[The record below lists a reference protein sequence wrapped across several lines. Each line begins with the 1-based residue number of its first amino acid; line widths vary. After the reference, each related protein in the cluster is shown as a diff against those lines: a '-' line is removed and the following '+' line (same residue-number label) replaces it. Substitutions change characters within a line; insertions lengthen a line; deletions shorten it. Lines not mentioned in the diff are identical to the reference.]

1 MKKINLI
8 LEEVLKKSKPSE
20 TDLKDIEVALKN
32 FLKKLDKKIKSS
44 KLDAEIYIG
53 GSYAKDTMINKKM
66 YDVDIFIRFPK
77 NKKKHE
83 DISKLTEKLLSG
95 FKKTL
100 IHGSRDYFKIMV
112 GKKIILE
119 IIPVIK
125 IKKPEEAENIIDL
138 SYSHVNY
145 VKRKLKPKKILDEVL
160 ITKTF
165 CHANQCYGAESYIRG
180 FSGYGLELLVYHYG
194 SFLKFIK
201 ATVKIKD
208 KNEKIIIDKEKYFK
222 NKQEIMM
229 NLNASKLQSPII
241 FIDPTYKQRN
251 VLAALSHE
259 TFKIFQK
266 SCKDFLRNP
275 NMNFFKEKE
284 IDFEKIKTNAEKG
297 KLEFILVEL
306 KTNKQKGDN
315 AGSKLL
321 KFHNYLKN
329 EISNY
334 FGIKKSGF
342 KYDDKKSAKCFFV
355 VERKKEIL
363 LKGPKL
369 NDEKNLKRFKKKHK
383 KTFMKSKRIYAKEK
397 IKFNVNDFVNNW
409 KKKNQRVMKEMSIR
423 DLKIV

>member
-8 LEEVLKKSKPSE
+8 LEEVLKKAKPSE
-20 TDLKDIEVALKN
+20 EDLKDIEVALKD

-44 KLDAEIYIG
+44 KLMAEIYIG

-66 YDVDIFIRFPK
+66 YDVDIFIRF
-77 NKKKHE
+77 NKKHKN
-83 DISKLTEKLLSG
+83 ISKLTEKLLSG

-100 IHGSRDYFKIMV
+100 IHGSRDYFMIKV

-145 VKRKLKPKKILDEVL
+145 VKRKLKPRKVLDEVL
-160 ITKTF
+160 IAKTF

-194 SFLKFIK
+194 SFLKFIRAMIK
-201 ATVKIKD
+201 VKD
-208 KNEKIIIDKEKYFK
+208 KNEKIVIDKEKYFK

-241 FIDPTYKQRN
+241 FVDPTYKQRN
-251 VLAALSHE
+251 VLAALSYE

-266 SCKDFLRNP
+266 SCNDFLRNP
-275 NMNFFKEKE
+275 NMNFFEEKE
-284 IDFEKIKTNAEKG
+284 IDFGKIKANAEKG
-297 KLEFILVEL
+297 KLEFILIEL
-306 KTNKQKGDN
+306 KTNKQEGDI

-321 KFHNYLKN
+321 KFYKYLGN

-334 FGIKKSGF
+334 FWVKKSGF
-342 KYDDKKSAKCFFV
+342 EYDDKKSAKCFFV
-355 VERKKEIL
+355 VKEKKEIL
-363 LKGPKL
+363 LKGPKI
-369 NDEKNLKRFKKKHK
+369 NDKKNLKRFKKKHK
-383 KTFMKSKRIYAKEK
+383 KTFVKSKRIYAKEK
-397 IKFNVNDFVNNW
+397 IKFNANDFINNW
-409 KKKNQRVMKEMSIR
+409 KKKNQRVTKEMSMSE
-423 DLKIV
+423 LKIIKK